1 MKKKYMVFTVQAY
14 EIAMTDGQLMDNVTL
29 ELICKTADEALTRAK
44 KIITKKEYRIA
55 RVFEN
60 FEHASA

>member
-1 MKKKYMVFTVQAY
+1 MVFTVQAY
-14 EIAMTDGQLMDNVTL
+14 EIAMADGQLMDNVTL

-44 KIITKKEYRIA
+44 KLITKKEYRIA